1 MVRSDGK
8 RNAKLSTDVDDRG
21 RSRSASKNSSKMS
34 DGSRSRSRSASPKPY
49 TKKPAKEQ
57 DAREILRAR
66 RESKEASKAYT
77 KVVTKRDDKRENE
90 MRSGEKRD
98 DKRDSRDER
107 SARGGLNNENHRRK
121 DQFRGFTNPE
131 PPRGYPNPLIHRGK
145 NTETFEPSYKPADM
159 RVRVVSHKKIP
170 DAYPNDIAI
179 NDAILVPDLYHDYE
193 PREIYDKLL
202 DEIHEIMEM
211 PRYKKSD
218 IWKPW
223 HGDNHL
229 IADDKSGWTDD
240 APFFRKLMD
249 RICDYFNMDI
259 RATRFNW
266 YKDDTDWKPY
276 HFDAAAVKAD
286 KSKSQNMTIGV
297 SFGAVRDIA
306 FEHHETRTRVSF
318 PLDDGSA
325 FGFGRLINYN
335 FRHGVPPIHPKNQ
348 TKKED
353 TGRISIIAW
362 GVTKQI
368 APL

>member
-1 MVRSDGK
+1 
-8 RNAKLSTDVDDRG
+8 
-21 RSRSASKNSSKMS
+21 
-34 DGSRSRSRSASPKPY
+34 
-49 TKKPAKEQ
+49 
-57 DAREILRAR
+57 
-66 RESKEASKAYT
+66 
-77 KVVTKRDDKRENE
+77 
-90 MRSGEKRD
+90 
-98 DKRDSRDER
+98 
-107 SARGGLNNENHRRK
+107 
-121 DQFRGFTNPE
+121 
-131 PPRGYPNPLIHRGK
+131 
-145 NTETFEPSYKPADM
+145 M

-276 HFDAAAVKAD
+276 HFDAAAVKPD